1 MKVLTLKRLG
11 ESFILSCLLSV
22 GLLSGCDRETNTK
35 PAPFD
40 PAVIEKR
47 DDAIRQLVA
56 ETGSVLEP
64 LKKLDQ
70 NDKNAVVAL
79 LALTKSVGQYE
90 NTALH
95 RDDKI
100 INAYYKGLSDFSE
113 NFSRVFDVK
122 SFILSCFDATV
133 SCLSARKEC
142 LDEGKSEN
150 ECDRD
155 PRVLAPCANEA
166 ICITKQFLK
175 IKKGIPDILGGR
187 TPWPPQPKPF

>member
-1 MKVLTLKRLG
+1 MKALTMKRLHK
-11 ESFILSCLLSV
+11 SFILSCLLSV
-22 GLLSGCDRETNTK
+22 SLLPGCDRDTDTK
-35 PAPFD
+35 PAPVD

-70 NDKNAVVAL
+70 NEKNAVVAL
-79 LALTKSVGQYE
+79 LALTKSVGKYE
-90 NTALH
+90 NIALQ
-95 RDDKI
+95 RDDRI
-100 INAYYKGLSDFSE
+100 INAYYKELSDFSD

-142 LDEGKSEN
+142 LDEGRSED

-155 PRVLAPCANEA
+155 PRVLVPCANEA
-166 ICITKQFLK
+166 ICITSQFLK